1 MNHWMQWVTCGRDRA
16 TAAAESV
23 PGFEGPTPC
32 CWVTRLLSEAAVQAQ
47 AAKVVEIVKTEA
59 LRIEAKFS
67 RHGGVSWPISVK
79 RSQRLSR
86 SMRKRPI
93 SLAYCG
99 GRRSS
104 RRRRCYLMSTPSQRN
119 NSARTWSFMGEHA

>member
-79 RSQRLSR
+79 RSL
-86 SMRKRPI
+86 